1 MGLLSD
7 FCRERRTTAGRVDLG
22 FMTTISDSR
31 ARNQTLRRMGRLTP
45 VYRRRKCFE
54 ASISNPTTSCG
65 TGRRVVC
72 QQALRKPS
80 DQTSSVDY
88 GGTNEH
94 AVHNCLGVFS

>member
-7 FCRERRTTAGRVDLG
+7 FCRERRTTAGRVDQG
-22 FMTTISDSR
+22 FRTTISDSR

-54 ASISNPTTSCG
+54 TSISNPTTRCG

-88 GGTNEH
+88 GG
-94 AVHNCLGVFS
+94 AKKKVAYK